1 MSKSFDIIADRI
13 FGAALLQPAAER
25 ARFVREESAGN
36 PQLER
41 RVMALLAASRT
52 PDEKLFGAFDTARG
66 TLWRDVLAEEAT
78 AGEDLSGQCVDD
90 WRLIRRLARGGLATV
105 YLAQRADGNFDQ
117 KAAFKVLRRG
127 LDTDD
132 VVARFRAERQI
143 LSTLE
148 HPAIARI
155 LDGGALEDGRPYLV
169 LEFVDGQPITRYCD
183 EGGVELRGRIRLLM
197 RVLEALHHAHK
208 HLVVHRDIKPSNILV
223 TAEGHVSLLDFGISK
238 LLDPDAVPGGG
249 TLTRTGV
256 ALLTPGYGSPEQ
268 HAGQPVTTASDIYQ
282 VGLVAYELITGKRPF
297 RDLRLPGYVETPLPS
312 RSLDDGKLR
321 REVTGDLDAII
332 GMAMHDD
339 PGRRYASALDMRD
352 DLQRYLDHRPI
363 VARPDTLGYRFAK
376 LARRRPWMVP
386 AITVAILAVAGYLAT
401 LTVYN
406 RQLEFE
412 KRRAQAAESFMVDLL
427 RSPDP
432 FTPADPE
439 RGSSITVVEALD
451 LGVARLGSGDID
463 DPALQASL
471 LDSIAGVYASLD
483 QHREAIELGEKALA
497 IKRELHGDNAREA
510 LAGLVML
517 AQQHQAIG
525 DYAAALGYREE
536 ELALARRLFPESHA
550 RVGAA
555 EAGVAALL
563 EALGNFEESAR
574 LYALGIDK
582 MRQAPEEHSRPLINA
597 LAALSGLLD
606 EPDPPEAAALLE
618 EARALANELFGADS
632 LSMALIHVQAA
643 TAASNYRDF
652 ETATREF
659 RAALDIYEARL
670 GRQHGATLTALN
682 NLGVLHMRAGEQ
694 ERAEQV
700 FRELLELS
708 EQKYGREHRSVAG
721 QYQNLATVV
730 GRQGRFAEAVP
741 LHRRAHEIFNAVLP
755 GHFMTAYPL
764 ISLAYADL
772 QAGDAAAAEQA
783 ARQALEILG
792 TSDSQAYAI
801 GVARCLAALALEAQ
815 GAEAEGEQW
824 MLDARALLAG
834 LPVDP
839 IYQAACRL

>member
-1 MSKSFDIIADRI
+1 LSRSFDIIADRI
-13 FGAALLQPAAER
+13 FGAALLQPAGER
-25 ARFVREESAGN
+25 AKFVREESAGN

-41 RVMALLAASRT
+41 RVMALLAASGT
-52 PDEKLFGAFDTARG
+52 PDDKLFGAFDTARQS
-66 TLWRDVLAEEAT
+66 LWRDVLREDAT

-90 WRLIRRLARGGLATV
+90 WRLVRRLARGGLATV
-105 YLAQRADGNFDQ
+105 YLAHREDGNFHQ
-117 KAAFKVLRRG
+117 TAAFKVLRRG

-148 HPAIARI
+148 HPSIARI

-169 LEFVDGQPITRYCD
+169 LEFVDGLPITRYCD
-183 EGGVELRGRIRLLM
+183 ENGVKLRGRISLLM
-197 RVLEALHHAHK
+197 AVLEALHHAHK

-223 TAEGHVSLLDFGISK
+223 NAEGHVSLLDFGISK
-238 LLDPDAVPGGG
+238 LLDPEALPGGG

-297 RDLRLPGYVETPLPS
+297 DDPRRRRDAEATLPS
-312 RSLDDGKLR
+312 RALGNDKLQ
-321 REVTGDLDAII
+321 REVTGDLDAIV
-332 GMAMHDD
+332 GMAMHEE

-352 DLQRYLDHRPI
+352 DLQRYLDHRPV
-363 VARPDTLGYRFAK
+363 VARPDTLGYRFGK
-376 LARRRPWMVP
+376 LARRRPWLVP
-386 AITVAILAVAGYLAT
+386 AITIGILAIAGYLAT

-412 KRRAQAAESFMVDLL
+412 KRRAQAAENFMVDLL

-439 RGSSITVVEALD
+439 LGSSITVLEALD
-451 LGVARLGSGDID
+451 LGVARLQSEDFA
-463 DPALQASL
+463 DPALQVSL

-483 QHREAIELGEKALA
+483 QHREAIELGERALA
-497 IKRELHGDNAREA
+497 IKRELYGDNARQVLDGLA
-510 LAGLVML
+510 MLAG
-517 AQQHQAIG
+517 QYQAIG
-525 DYAAALGYREE
+525 DYGAAQRHRDE
-536 ELALARRLFPESHA
+536 ELALAMRLFPESHP
-550 RVGAA
+550 RVGVA
-555 EAGVAALL
+555 EAGAAALQ
-563 EALGNFEESAR
+563 EALGNWQESER

-582 MRQAPEEHSRPLINA
+582 MRQAPAEHSRPLINA

-606 EPDPPEAAALLE
+606 EPDPPVAAALLA
-618 EARALANELFGADS
+618 EARMLANEHYGADS

-652 ETATREF
+652 QTSTSEF
-659 RAALDIYEARL
+659 RAALDIYESRL

-682 NLGVLHMRAGEQ
+682 NLGVLHMRAGEP

-700 FRELLELS
+700 FRELIEWS
-708 EQKYGREHRSVAG
+708 EQKYGHEHRSVAG
-721 QYQNLATVV
+721 QYQNLGTVV

-741 LHRRAHEIFNAVLP
+741 LHRRAHEIFNATLP
-755 GHFMTAYPL
+755 GHFISAYPL

-772 QAGDAAAAEQA
+772 QVDDPVAAERA
-783 ARQALEILG
+783 ARQALEILES
-792 TSDSQAYAI
+792 SDSQAYAI
-801 GVARCLAALALEAQ
+801 GVARCLIALALEAQ
-815 GAEAEGEQW
+815 GAGAEGERL
-824 MLDARALLAG
+824 MADARAVLASM
-834 LPVDP
+834 PVDP
-839 IYQAACRL
+839 VYRTACRL